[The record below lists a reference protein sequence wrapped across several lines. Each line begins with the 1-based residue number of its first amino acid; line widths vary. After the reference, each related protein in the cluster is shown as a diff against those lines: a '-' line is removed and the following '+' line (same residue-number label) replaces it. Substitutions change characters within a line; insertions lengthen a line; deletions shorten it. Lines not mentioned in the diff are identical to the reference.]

1 MTGCSILDIGT
12 SINRIETISS
22 SDFARVLDP
31 YHVLAA
37 RDPAWLTFSLRSVTR
52 FNDETRLD
60 AGYDE
65 RDAALQHEPAS
76 CAGGHGTVPY
86 EQ

>member
-31 YHVLAA
+31 YRVSAA
-37 RDPAWLTFSLRSVTR
+37 RGTECS
-52 FNDETRLD
+52 RLVD
-60 AGYDE
+60 LLAPIAD
-65 RDAALQHEPAS
+65 Q
-76 CAGGHGTVPY
+76 V
-86 EQ
+86 Q